1 MERKSFRNRLTLCLG
16 VVFALATLGPP
27 GHAQVGV
34 TASTIKIGTIQDLSG
49 PCVFYGKGYL
59 QGMNVYFKSVNEK
72 GGINGRKIELI
83 AYDDAYKPSRTV
95 SNFKRLVYE
104 DKVFSL
110 CQTFGTP
117 TTLALLPLIDKEKIP
132 LIAPSTSAVQVAI
145 PPKKYVFPVWPLLH
159 YYGRLMVDFAVSDSG
174 SKSPKAALLFMDTE
188 FGTQQRDGAIDQ
200 AKKYGFELVDVVPY
214 KGSTVDFTSILL
226 RVKDKKPDYVFLASI
241 IKDTAAILVKAK
253 EMGWAPQFLGMT
265 ASVNQSML
273 NLAGDSVEY
282 GKGYQALYACNLS
295 DEDKAG
301 PNEFR
306 AAMKAH
312 APEVALNEII
322 FHGYGAAKL
331 MCEGITRAGKD
342 LTREGLV
349 KALETLKDFSNSVNP
364 PCTYGPNYRIGASAA
379 RMVKVSS
386 GKFVS
391 LSDWMYPKFT
401 K

>member
-1 MERKSFRNRLTLCLG
+1 MKPNSIKKKLACFLG
-16 VVFALATLGPP
+16 VFFLLAAFSTSGY
-27 GHAQVGV
+27 AEVGV
-34 TASTIKIGTIQDLSG
+34 TDNSIKIGTSQDLSG

-83 AYDDAYKPSRTV
+83 AYDDSYKPSRTV

-117 TTLALLPLIDKEKIP
+117 TTLAILPLIDKEKIP
-132 LIAPSTSAVQVAI
+132 LIAPSTSAIQVAI

-159 YYGRLMVDFAVSDSG
+159 YYGRLMVDYAVNESG

-200 AKKYGFELVDVVPY
+200 AKKYGFELLDVVPY

-226 RVKDKKPDYVFLASI
+226 RVKDKHPDYVFLASI

-253 EMGWAPQFLGMT
+253 EMGWAPQFLGMS

-273 NLAGDSVEY
+273 NLAGDAVEY
-282 GKGYQALYACNLS
+282 GKGYKALYAANLS

-306 AAMKAH
+306 AALKAY
-312 APEVALNEII
+312 APDVAPNEII

-331 MCEGITRAGKD
+331 MCEGIRRAGKD

-349 KALETLKDFSNSVNP
+349 KALETLKDFSNGVNP
-364 PCTYGPNYRIGASAA
+364 PCTYGPGYRIGASAA
-379 RMVKVSS
+379 RIVKVSG

-391 LSDWMYPKFT
+391 QSEWIYPKFT
-401 K
+401 N